1 MKFNQSITKDEIA
14 LLPVEEFK
22 ERIIVIQTEE
32 DAEKAVRYLSDFDV
46 VGFDT
51 ETRPTFRKGSSNKVA
66 LMQISTYEVCF
77 LFRLNIIGIPTSL
90 KNFLLNPALKKIGL
104 SLKDDFN
111 AIRKRCEI
119 DPLGFIDLQNYVVR
133 FGITDA
139 SLQKIFAILF
149 GKRISKGQR
158 LTNWEAE
165 ALTINQQKYASLD
178 AWACLLIYEVLYTE
192 ESSPTFSPFS
202 ESKIIE
208 LI

>member
-1 MKFNQSITKDEIA
+1 MKFNPSITKDEIA

-32 DAEKAVRYLSDFDV
+32 DAEKAVRYLSDFEV

-51 ETRPTFRKGSSNKVA
+51 ETRPNFRKGSSNKVA

-77 LFRLNIIGIPTSL
+77 LFRLNIIGIPDSL
-90 KNFLLNPALKKIGL
+90 KDFLLNPAVQKIGL

-119 DPLGFIDLQNYVVR
+119 DPLGFIDLQSYVIR

-139 SLQKIFAILF
+139 SLQKIYAILF
-149 GKRISKGQR
+149 GKKISKGQR

-165 ALTINQQKYASLD
+165 VLTINQQKYASLD

-192 ESSPTFSPFS
+192 ETSPDFFPFS

-208 LI
+208 

>member
-1 MKFNQSITKDEIA
+1 MKFNPSITKDEIA

-51 ETRPTFRKGSSNKVA
+51 ETRPNFRKGSSNKVG

-77 LFRLNIIGIPTSL
+77 LFRLNIIGIPDSL
-90 KNFLLNPALKKIGL
+90 RDFLLNPAVQKIGL

-119 DPLGFIDLQNYVVR
+119 DPLGFIDLQSYVVR

-139 SLQKIFAILF
+139 SLQKIYAILF
-149 GKRISKGQR
+149 GKKISKGQR

-165 ALTINQQKYASLD
+165 VLTINQQKYASLD

-192 ESSPTFSPFS
+192 ETSPTFFPFT

-208 LI
+208 

>member
-1 MKFNQSITKDEIA
+1 MKFNPSITKDEIA

-51 ETRPTFRKGSSNKVA
+51 ETRPNFRKGSSNKVG

-77 LFRLNIIGIPTSL
+77 LFRLNIIGIPDSL
-90 KNFLLNPALKKIGL
+90 RDFLLNPAIQKIGL

-119 DPLGFIDLQNYVVR
+119 DPLGFIDLQSYVVR

-139 SLQKIFAILF
+139 SLQKIYAILF
-149 GKRISKGQR
+149 GKKISKGQR

-165 ALTINQQKYASLD
+165 ELTINQQKYASLD

-192 ESSPTFSPFS
+192 ETSPAFFPFT

-208 LI
+208 

>member
-1 MKFNQSITKDEIA
+1 MKFNPSITKDEIA
-14 LLPVEEFK
+14 LLPIEEFK
-22 ERIIVIQTEE
+22 ERIIVIETEE

-51 ETRPTFRKGSSNKVA
+51 ETRPNFRKGSSNKVA

-77 LFRLNIIGIPTSL
+77 LFRLNIIGIPDSL
-90 KNFLLNPALKKIGL
+90 SEFLLNPAIQKIGL

-111 AIRKRCEI
+111 AIHKRCEI
-119 DPLGFIDLQNYVVR
+119 DPLGFIDLQRYVVK

-139 SLQKIFAILF
+139 SLQKIYAILF
-149 GKRISKGQR
+149 GKKISKGQR

-165 ALTINQQKYASLD
+165 ELTINQQKYASLD

-192 ESSPTFSPFS
+192 ETSPDFFPFS

-208 LI
+208 

>member
-1 MKFNQSITKDEIA
+1 MKFNTSITKEEVA
-14 LLPVEEFK
+14 QLPLEEFK

-32 DAEKAVRYLSDFDV
+32 DAEKAVNYLSDFDV

-51 ETRPTFRKGSSNKVA
+51 ETRPNFRKGSSNQVA

-77 LFRLNIIGIPTSL
+77 LFRLNTIGIPDSL
-90 KNFLLNPALKKIGL
+90 KNFLLNPAVQKIGL
-104 SLKDDFN
+104 SLRDDFS

-119 DPLGFIDLQNYVVR
+119 DPIGFIDLQNYVVN

-139 SLQKIFAILF
+139 SLQKIYAILF
-149 GKRISKGQR
+149 GKKISKGQR

-165 ALTINQQKYASLD
+165 ELTEYQKRYASLD
-178 AWACLLIYEVLYTE
+178 AWACLLIYEALYKEAT
-192 ESSPTFSPFS
+192 SPATFPFS

-208 LI
+208 

>member
-1 MKFNQSITKDEIA
+1 MKFNPSITKDEIA
-14 LLPVEEFK
+14 LLPIEEFK
-22 ERIIVIQTEE
+22 ERIIVIETEE

-51 ETRPTFRKGSSNKVA
+51 ETRPNFRKGSSNKVA

-77 LFRLNIIGIPTSL
+77 LFRLNIIGIPDSL
-90 KNFLLNPALKKIGL
+90 SEFLLNPAIQKIGL

-119 DPLGFIDLQNYVVR
+119 DPLGFIDLQSYVVR

-139 SLQKIFAILF
+139 SLQKIYAILF
-149 GKRISKGQR
+149 GKKISKGQR

-165 ALTINQQKYASLD
+165 TLTINQQKYASLD

-192 ESSPTFSPFS
+192 ETSPAFFPFT
-202 ESKIIE
+202 ESTIIE
-208 LI
+208 